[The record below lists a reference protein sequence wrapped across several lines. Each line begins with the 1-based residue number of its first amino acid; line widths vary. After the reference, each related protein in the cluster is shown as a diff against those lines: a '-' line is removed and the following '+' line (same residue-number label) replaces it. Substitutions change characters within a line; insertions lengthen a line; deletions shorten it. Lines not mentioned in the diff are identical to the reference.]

1 VVADE
6 TGRRPAASTTKVRLR
21 WLAIVVATMALLTA
35 GWPLLNSIASDRQPL
50 AAGSTVTVGPGS
62 TSAGTV
68 TVGRGWSFQPAQS
81 NPTQQ
86 YVLRNRA
93 VVLEI
98 RHVALIGHSQSAG
111 MWTGMREIL
120 SITNPGLRLGPPVKI
135 TIAHK
140 FAAVTGRILG
150 LRLIGTATIVPGP
163 SREFGIAMV
172 EFAPR
177 RTSRTLLA
185 SAHRIM
191 VSLMFGTPS
200 R

>member
-1 VVADE
+1 MVADE
-6 TGRRPAASTTKVRLR
+6 TGRRSTTKVRLR
-21 WLAIVVATMALLTA
+21 WLAIVVAIMALLTA
-35 GWPLLNSIASDRQPL
+35 GWPLLNSIANDRQPL
-50 AAGSTVTVGPGS
+50 AAGSKITVGPE
-62 TSAGTV
+62 SASSGTV
-68 TVGRGWSFQPAQS
+68 TVGGGWSVEPAQS

-86 YVLRNRA
+86 YVLRKGA

-98 RHVALIGHSQSAG
+98 RHVALIGHSQSAA

-120 SITNPGLRLGPPVKI
+120 GITNPGLRLAPPVSV
-135 TIAHK
+135 TIAHR

-163 SREFGIAMV
+163 SRQFGIAMV
-172 EFAPR
+172 ELAPR
-177 RTSRTLLA
+177 RASRALLA